1 MSTLFT
7 PALISIGKHEK
18 SCASGLRAFAE
29 CTLAS
34 WTSFVA
40 DENNYSLQ
48 IDEPLEE

>member
-1 MSTLFT
+1 MSILFT

-18 SCASGLRAFAE
+18 SCAAGLRAFAE
-29 CTLAS
+29 CSLAS
-34 WTSFVA
+34 RTNLVA